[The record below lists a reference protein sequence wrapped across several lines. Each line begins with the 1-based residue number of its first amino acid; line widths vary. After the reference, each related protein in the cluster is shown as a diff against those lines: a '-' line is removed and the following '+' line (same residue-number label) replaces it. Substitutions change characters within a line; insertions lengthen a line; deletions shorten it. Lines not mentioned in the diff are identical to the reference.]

1 MRAVPGGVGYP
12 RRYECTR
19 WALEVLKGYSR
30 RIACSCL
37 CVFGCGGACSEAS
50 GAIATPASRP
60 MRLCDAFSTK
70 RLRLSHARASSAST
84 AVSAPR
90 GSARSQLRARASGR
104 HTSGRPQGKAWRATA
119 VTHASEWSVSG
130 WNINTLS
137 VRCFSHD
144 SSSSLTAGRAAR
156 NSGPSSAVEY
166 IVAHGYLELPMEGS
180 HGRRGHTSAR
190 VHSTD
195 GEAKSASGRGHT
207 AGSSRAFQS
216 V

>member
-1 MRAVPGGVGYP
+1 VPAAKRAVRSPRP
-12 RRYECTR
+12 RR
-19 WALEVLKGYSR
+19 A
-30 RIACSCL
+30 
-37 CVFGCGGACSEAS
+37 
-50 GAIATPASRP
+50 P
-60 MRLCDAFSTK
+60 CDCAM
-70 RLRLSHARASSAST
+70 H
-84 AVSAPR
+84 SAPR
-90 GSARSQLRARASGR
+90 GSACRTHAHHPFPRRSARREGLCAVNCARASGR

-130 WNINTLS
+130 WNISTLS

-166 IVAHGYLELPMEGS
+166 IVVHGYLELPMEGS

-195 GEAKSASGRGHT
+195 GEAKSASGRGQT